1 LEKPEKHS
9 KGENMRIREYWEWER
24 EREEGERE

>member
-9 KGENMRIREYWEWER
+9 KGENMRIREYWER